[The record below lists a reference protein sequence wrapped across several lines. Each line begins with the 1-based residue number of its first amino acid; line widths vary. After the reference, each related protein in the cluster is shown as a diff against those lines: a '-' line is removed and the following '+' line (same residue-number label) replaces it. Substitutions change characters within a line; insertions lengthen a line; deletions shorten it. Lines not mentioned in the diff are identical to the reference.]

1 MTPNEIQEVAS
12 TAQMVGL
19 PSWSNLVALLVG
31 ALGAFLGAY
40 LSQKARDRATNE
52 NFAEVLKRLRKSTHD
67 TEQIKSA
74 ISSKGWIDQQAW
86 SQKRQIYSD
95 VLLHLTKLSGLLS
108 RCSAQFDPPKA
119 LRMIRPFRRSPTTLN
134 GRKRLLPPSQNLR
147 SSWGLRQSSCH
158 ETPFRRSSL
167 FYPCTS
173 VQNGG
178 ACVRLITPKS
188 CVRRLIRLAK
198 P

>member
-52 NFAEVLKRLRKSTHD
+52 NFAEVLKQLRKSTRD

-108 RCSAQFDPPKA
+108 RCSAQFDPP
-119 LRMIRPFRRSPTTLN
+119 RR
-134 GRKRLLPPSQNLR
+134 
-147 SSWGLRQSSCH
+147 
-158 ETPFRRSSL
+158 
-167 FYPCTS
+167 
-173 VQNGG
+173 
-178 ACVRLITPKS
+178 
-188 CVRRLIRLAK
+188 
-198 P
+198 

>member
-52 NFAEVLKRLRKSTHD
+52 NFAEVLKQLRKSTHD

-108 RCSAQFDPPKA
+108 RCSAQFDPPQGAEDDTTIPEKSYYIEWSKKIA
-119 LRMIRPFRRSPTTLN
+119 AAFSELEELMGGCVNLLATRLHSEDRVSSIHAPQCRMVV
-134 GRKRLLPPSQNLR
+134 
-147 SSWGLRQSSCH
+147 H
-158 ETPFRRSSL
+158 
-167 FYPCTS
+167 
-173 VQNGG
+173 V
-178 ACVRLITPKS
+178 
-188 CVRRLIRLAK
+188 
-198 P
+198 